1 MEKHLETRNWERYTS
16 ITFMTLD
23 NFLNYF
29 RPQSCHLKNRKNDT
43 RATYCTGW
51 LWGSKYNNRCKKT
64 SKHKK
69 LSTNTRAYYS
79 DGRSQSL
86 LPLADS
92 LARLQNFTESLGLP
106 WQLVALAS
114 HWHFCLHIRRH
125 LLIRHNK
132 LPALHWGRDGKLQG
146 RMNFFP
152 PVSLPLPFHVHKCTW
167 TSCLLSGE
175 GRAGATLRWGSGFEK
190 AAATSFL
197 PNAFHSLAGSGPAM
211 LVAHL
216 NISCLHK
223 LWAQHII
230 ALLLGHPSLLVPGIH
245 WRQSI
250 DGPKA
255 KFLLH

>member
-23 NFLNYF
+23 KFLNSF
-29 RPQSCHLKNRKNDT
+29 RPQSCHLKNRENDT
-43 RATYCTGW
+43 RATYCIGW

-92 LARLQNFTESLGLP
+92 LARLQNFTESFGLP
-106 WQLVALAS
+106 WQLALAS
-114 HWHFCLHIRRH
+114 HWHFCLHIRWH

-146 RMNFFP
+146 RMDFFP
-152 PVSLPLPFHVHKCTW
+152 PFPSLSLFTFTSVLEQAV
-167 TSCLLSGE
+167 SCLGKAELGPHW
-175 GRAGATLRWGSGFEK
+175 GGAQDLRR
-190 AAATSFL
+190 
-197 PNAFHSLAGSGPAM
+197 
-211 LVAHL
+211 
-216 NISCLHK
+216 
-223 LWAQHII
+223 Q
-230 ALLLGHPSLLVPGIH
+230 LLHPSSQMLSTAWLALALPC
-245 WRQSI
+245 W
-250 DGPKA
+250 
-255 KFLLH
+255 